1 MHQKHWKFLQTTPSS
16 TWLITNVPLGAEGPV
31 ITHIE
36 TDDGVI
42 LQPEQQRRVG
52 GDIELLFGVQDIK
65 GTAYGQYYTEE
76 DSMSITTPGGIV
88 NVTVNQ
94 YAQGKEPLQ

>member
-42 LQPEQQRRVG
+42 LQPEQQRRVD
-52 GDIELLFGVQDIK
+52 GDIELLFGVQEIS
-65 GTAYGQYYTEE
+65 GTAYGQYFTAT
-76 DSMSITTPGGIV
+76 DSVELLGKGGSVSV
-88 NVTVNQ
+88 NVHQ
-94 YAQGKEPLQ
+94 YNHPRS